1 MIRGLV
7 KLAAAAWSRLRAYS
21 FEGKLAAFVIF
32 AGQSNALG
40 FGMDGSTLPGG
51 YGKPDP
57 LTLIWSERSQAY
69 EVMQPGVNTGT
80 ANTPSA
86 WAAEVAFARAF
97 RQANPREPLY
107 IVKSARGSTGLAP
120 DPQRLDWSPASPGEM
135 FDATSGQVAA
145 ARAAAGGAAVDA
157 VFIVQGEQDATQEGW
172 ARDYGRHMADWFAAI
187 RTRWMEDPEGP
198 IFFATVGQPLA
209 HAHAVSRAQALAD
222 AADPNARSVDTAQ
235 LAWQADRLHYSA
247 AAHLQMGQAFGRL
260 FQDARAAERA
270 EGRWFRLARRGRPG
284 GR

>member
-1 MIRGLV
+1 MR
-7 KLAAAAWSRLRAYS
+7 
-21 FEGKLAAFVIF
+21 KLAAFVIF

-135 FDATSGQVAA
+135 FDATSGQVYTTP
-145 ARAAAGGAAVDA
+145 G
-157 VFIVQGEQDATQEGW
+157 
-172 ARDYGRHMADWFAAI
+172 I
-187 RTRWMEDPEGP
+187 R
-198 IFFATVGQPLA
+198 L
-209 HAHAVSRAQALAD
+209 
-222 AADPNARSVDTAQ
+222 
-235 LAWQADRLHYSA
+235 
-247 AAHLQMGQAFGRL
+247 
-260 FQDARAAERA
+260 
-270 EGRWFRLARRGRPG
+270 
-284 GR
+284 